1 MPKKKSKDTKVLT
14 DQPDSLELASVI
26 SLCSD
31 GNETPT
37 ASSVDAEDEL
47 ALQSLLDKVCS
58 AIDLIEE
65 KRTETRINALRSL
78 IELFRSHYFCLDGSW
93 NYTETLITS
102 IENIFKKSKPQDQA
116 LAADLLTV
124 FSLQIDPHEVPIWF
138 ERFFPIL
145 EPIIRD
151 PTKSYKFRGSSAIAL
166 SVLQSLSG
174 YCDFISPLDV
184 IKSFEFV
191 FRGSTSKIDVKT
203 SHSEADISDLY
214 VAALKAWTLIYTFL
228 SPHDSGNVGKAVLP
242 VLLSLLQ
249 CSNVDVRI
257 IAGEA
262 SAVIYE
268 RIRNEVDDKF
278 KGPYY
283 SDLVRLL
290 GELATDS
297 SKNRS
302 KIDRKKQRHSFRELV
317 EAVVHCDYPE
327 TSINFGV
334 EVLTLSSCTGH
345 FYYNFLC
352 SVLGSGIRRHLR
364 ENPYIRNLFDL
375 GLPSLVQQNGAHPK
389 AFKEQK
395 RLNNAV
401 ASKIRTQKLGV
412 YRDKRREM
420 LSELE

>member
-1 MPKKKSKDTKVLT
+1 MPKKKTRETKVQI
-14 DQPDSLELASVI
+14 DQSDNLELASVI
-26 SLCSD
+26 SLQSD
-31 GNETPT
+31 GSETAA
-37 ASSVDAEDEL
+37 ASIVDVGEL
-47 ALQSLLDKVCS
+47 ALQSTLDKVCL
-58 AIDLIEE
+58 AVDLMEE
-65 KRTETRINALRSL
+65 KRTETRLHALHSL
-78 IELFRSHYFCLDGSW
+78 IEFFRSHHFFLDGSW
-93 NYTETLITS
+93 NYTETLITG
-102 IENIFKKSKPQDQA
+102 IENIFKRSKSQDQA

-124 FSLQIDPHEVPIWF
+124 FSLQIDPNEIPIWF
-138 ERFFPIL
+138 ERFYHIL
-145 EPIIRD
+145 EPVIRD
-151 PTKSYKFRGSSAIAL
+151 VTMSRKFRASAAVAL

-184 IKSFEFV
+184 MKSFEFV
-191 FRGSTSKIDVKT
+191 FKSSISKIDVKSSFYET
-203 SHSEADISDLY
+203 DVSDLY

-228 SPHDSGNVGKAVLP
+228 SPFDAGVVGKAVLP
-242 VLLSLLQ
+242 ILLSLLH

-268 RIRNEVDDKF
+268 RIRSEVDDKF

-302 KIDRKKQRHSFRELV
+302 KIDLKKQRHSFRELV
-317 EAVVHCDYPE
+317 EAIVRCDYPE

-334 EVLTLSSCTGH
+334 EVLTLSSCTSH

-352 SVLGSGIRRHLR
+352 SVLGSGLRHHLR

-375 GLPSLVQQNGAHPK
+375 GLPLIPNRNGSNHRIL
-389 AFKEQK
+389 KEEK
-395 RLNNAV
+395 RLTNAV
-401 ASKIRTQKLGV
+401 ASKSRTQKLNV
-412 YRDKRREM
+412 HRDKRREM
-420 LSELE
+420 PSELE

>member
-1 MPKKKSKDTKVLT
+1 MPKKKVKENKVLV
-14 DQPDSLELASVI
+14 DQSDPLELASVV
-26 SLCSD
+26 SLHSD
-31 GNETPT
+31 GSETPT
-37 ASSVDAEDEL
+37 TSSVDVEDGL
-47 ALQSLLDKVCS
+47 ALESLLDKVCS
-58 AIDLIEE
+58 AIDLMEE
-65 KRTETRINALRSL
+65 KRTETRINAIRSL
-78 IELFRSHYFCLDGSW
+78 IEFFRSHHFCLDGSW

-151 PTKSYKFRGSSAIAL
+151 STKNPKFRASSAIAL

-191 FRGSTSKIDVKT
+191 FKSSTSKI
-203 SHSEADISDLY
+203 EADIFDLY

-228 SPHDSGNVGKAVLP
+228 SPYDSGNVGKAVLP

-249 CSNVDVRI
+249 CSNVNVRI

-297 SKNRS
+297 SKSRS
-302 KIDRKKQRHSFRELV
+302 KSDLKKQRHSFRELV

-327 TSINFGV
+327 TSINFGA
-334 EVLTLSSCTGH
+334 EVLTLSSCAGH

-352 SVLGSGIRRHLR
+352 SVLGSGLRHHLR

-375 GLPSLVQQNGAHPK
+375 GLPLLPQRNGANHRVL
-389 AFKEQK
+389 KEQK
-395 RLNNAV
+395 RLTNAI
-401 ASKIRTQKLGV
+401 ASKSRTQKLGM

>member
-1 MPKKKSKDTKVLT
+1 MPKKKTRETKVQI
-14 DQPDSLELASVI
+14 DQSDSLELASVI
-26 SLCSD
+26 SLQSD
-31 GNETPT
+31 GSETPT
-37 ASSVDAEDEL
+37 APFVDVGEL
-47 ALQSLLDKVCS
+47 ASQSALDKVCL
-58 AIDLIEE
+58 AVDLMEE
-65 KRTETRINALRSL
+65 KRTETRLHALHSL
-78 IELFRSHYFCLDGSW
+78 IEFFRSYHFFLDGSW

-102 IENIFKKSKPQDQA
+102 IENIFKRSKPQDQA

-124 FSLQIDPHEVPIWF
+124 FSLQIDPNEVPIWF
-138 ERFFPIL
+138 ERFYHIL
-145 EPIIRD
+145 EPVIRD
-151 PTKSYKFRGSSAIAL
+151 ATTSRKFRASAAIAL

-184 IKSFEFV
+184 MKSFEFV
-191 FRGSTSKIDVKT
+191 FKSSTSKIDVKT
-203 SHSEADISDLY
+203 FSGTDVSDLF
-214 VAALKAWTLIYTFL
+214 VASLKAWTLIYTFL
-228 SPHDSGNVGKAVLP
+228 SPFDAGIVGKAVLP
-242 VLLSLLQ
+242 TLLSLLQ

-268 RIRNEVDDKF
+268 RIRSEVDDKF

-302 KIDRKKQRHSFRELV
+302 KIDLKKQRHSFREFV
-317 EAVVHCDYPE
+317 EAIVHCDYPE

-334 EVLTLSSCTGH
+334 EVLTLSSCTSH

-352 SVLGSGIRRHLR
+352 SVLGSGLRRHLR

-375 GLPSLVQQNGAHPK
+375 GLPLIPNQNGANRRIL
-389 AFKEQK
+389 KEEK
-395 RLNNAV
+395 RLTNAV
-401 ASKIRTQKLGV
+401 ASKSRTQKLNV
-412 YRDKRREM
+412 HRDKRRGM
-420 LSELE
+420 PSELE

>member
-1 MPKKKSKDTKVLT
+1 MPKKKVKEKKVLV
-14 DQPDSLELASVI
+14 DQSDSLELASVV
-26 SLCSD
+26 SLPSD
-31 GNETPT
+31 GSETPN
-37 ASSVDAEDEL
+37 ASSIDVEDGL
-47 ALQSLLDKVCS
+47 ALESLLDKVCS
-58 AIDLIEE
+58 AIDLMEE
-65 KRTETRINALRSL
+65 KRTETRINAIRSL
-78 IELFRSHYFCLDGSW
+78 IEFFRSHYFCLDGSW

-116 LAADLLTV
+116 LAADLLTI

-145 EPIIRD
+145 EPVIRD
-151 PTKSYKFRGSSAIAL
+151 STKNPKFRASSAIAL

-191 FRGSTSKIDVKT
+191 FKSSTSKI
-203 SHSEADISDLY
+203 EADIFDLY

-228 SPHDSGNVGKAVLP
+228 SPYDSGNVGKAVLP

-249 CSNVDVRI
+249 CSNVNVRI

-290 GELATDS
+290 GELAKDS

-302 KIDRKKQRHSFRELV
+302 KSDLKKQRHSFRELV

-327 TSINFGV
+327 TSINFGA
-334 EVLTLSSCTGH
+334 EVLTLSSCAGH

-352 SVLGSGIRRHLR
+352 SVLGSGLRHHLR

-375 GLPSLVQQNGAHPK
+375 GLPSLPQRNGANHRVL
-389 AFKEQK
+389 KEQK
-395 RLNNAV
+395 RLTNV
-401 ASKIRTQKLGV
+401 MASKSRTQKLGM